1 MILLKIGFQEYR
13 IMGKNINND
22 IDVEIK
28 GDLESV
34 SSIVN
39 TLKKYKEIHDYVL
52 RNKKNP
58 FCKQLMEIINE
69 N

>member
-1 MILLKIGFQEYR
+1 MMLLKIGFQEYQLK
-13 IMGKNINND
+13 GKNINLD

-28 GDLESV
+28 GDLESIT
-34 SSIVN
+34 SIAH
-39 TLKKYKEIHDYVL
+39 TLKKYKEVHDYVV